1 MARARATSRT
11 PWTWTGLGVV
21 AGTLIGVSSFAPAQW
36 LSSRVEAASGG
47 QLQLRAAQGSIWDGS
62 AQLALSGGAGSSDVM
77 GLPGRLRWRLRPR
90 WNGLGVDLSADCCT
104 TEPVQLQFSGLQLR
118 VADSQSHWPA
128 AMLSGLGTPWNT
140 LQLQGQL
147 QLRTQG
153 LGLQWQAGQLRLQG
167 QVQLDALDMSSRLST
182 LAPLG
187 SYRLQV
193 QGGDGI
199 GLQLQTLAGALQ
211 LSGQGQW
218 LGQRLRFRGE
228 ASAEPQKMDA
238 LSNLLNIIGR
248 RNGARS
254 LISVG

>member
-1 MARARATSRT
+1 M
-11 PWTWTGLGVV
+11 
-21 AGTLIGVSSFAPAQW
+21 
-36 LSSRVEAASGG
+36 
-47 QLQLRAAQGSIWDGS
+47 
-62 AQLALSGGAGSSDVM
+62 
-77 GLPGRLRWRLRPR
+77 
-90 WNGLGVDLSADCCT
+90 
-104 TEPVQLQFSGLQLR
+104 QFSGLQLR
-118 VADSQSHWPA
+118 VADTQSHWPA